1 MALMQK
7 KMLKYIAIF
16 AGTVEHHSY
25 FSWLMGVVS
34 AVVGYVPDFAI
45 TFTQT
50 FWWNLLSIRF
60 VEEIIN
66 EHFIVFKKL
75 WVFQ

>member
-25 FSWLMGVVS
+25 FSWLMGVVN
-34 AVVGYVPDFAI
+34 AVVGVCTGLCHHFYTNV
-45 TFTQT
+45 
-50 FWWNLLSIRF
+50 L
-60 VEEIIN
+60 VEPF
-66 EHFIVFKKL
+66 EHTIC
-75 WVFQ
+75 